1 MKRIIALIILLI
13 PGFLAAAGIKLMR
26 DMTFGIL
33 NTPFP
38 YLWLQFLIGLIFFLG
53 GLGFVA
59 GFIFH
64 RDRKRSKVQ
73 SRFQDKGNSPIGGGQ
88 RRSKV

>member
-1 MKRIIALIILLI
+1 MKRIIALAILVI
-13 PGFLAAAGIKLMR
+13 PGIFAALGIKLMR

-33 NTPFP
+33 QAPFP
-38 YLWLQFLIGLIFFLG
+38 FLLLQFIVGLLFFIG

-64 RDRKRSKVQ
+64 RDRKRNKVQ
-73 SRFQDKGNSPIGGGQ
+73 TRFK
-88 RRSKV
+88 K